1 VIAAK
6 KNYKKKWDYKDK
18 NPLGYLTKDRKIQKE
33 SAQIQNAKQGD
44 EDNTHVHGFDL
55 APEFS
60 DDRLVTSVRHDLN
73 LQLHETKNGVLLLD
87 EVAF

>member
-1 VIAAK
+1 VIAAE
-6 KNYKKKWDYKDK
+6 KNCKKKWDDKDK
-18 NPLGYLTKDRKIQKE
+18 NPLRYVTKARKIPKE

-60 DDRLVTSVRHDLN
+60 DDRWVTSVRH
-73 LQLHETKNGVLLLD
+73 T
-87 EVAF
+87 